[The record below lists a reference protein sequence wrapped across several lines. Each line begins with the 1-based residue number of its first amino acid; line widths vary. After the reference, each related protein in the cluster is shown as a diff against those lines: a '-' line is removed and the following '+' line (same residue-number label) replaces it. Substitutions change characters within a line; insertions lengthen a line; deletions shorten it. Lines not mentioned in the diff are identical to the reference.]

1 MKSFLFII
9 LANFLLAESRVFL
22 GQKDKWIRSFAEPK
36 KTFIPSSQQ
45 CSSNDDCRADECC
58 FELTGSCF
66 EKYRRGQSC
75 SPDTS
80 CSCADGLSCEVFMKF
95 GSEEFYR
102 CMKKEEYRD

>member
-1 MKSFLFII
+1 MESFLFII

-22 GQKDKWIRSFAEPK
+22 GQKDKWIRSFAEPRK
-36 KTFIPSSQQ
+36 MFIPSSQ
-45 CSSNDDCRADECC
+45 
-58 FELTGSCF
+58 
-66 EKYRRGQSC
+66 
-75 SPDTS
+75 TS